1 MTIESKPN
9 QWPGKKERKDQNI
22 SFNLFIVITTKPC
35 LRLKAV
41 LGVQML
47 RCKFETMDS
56 MKAWIEEEREKKK
69 IQA

>member
-9 QWPGKKERKDQNI
+9 QWLEKKERKDQNI
-22 SFNLFIVITTKPC
+22 SFNLFIVITTKSC

-41 LGVQML
+41 LSVQMFH
-47 RCKFETMDS
+47 CKFETMDS

-69 IQA
+69 I